1 MSNTP
6 PQHLSSTIM
15 YWVWLTPVYMTS
27 PPKSWFWKLILIWAH
42 VLYTGLIWFAGCSLL
57 WQTDC
62 SIQLIKL
69 ALWCRAS
76 LLKVW
81 KYSIKKIDRT
91 LPCIKLLALFHPSA
105 AHSWCKLWVRLSSV
119 AFYQTPLLLLYS
131 SRHSSW
137 SLNLPEITGYV
148 GNILVPL
155 LRHWGI
161 IHIVICISL
170 GFSNKCWR
178 SLKYHKCLPKRNKSG

>member
-105 AHSWCKLWVRLSSV
+105 AHSWLRPFHMQIVGTFVFCGFLPNTPSSSV
-119 AFYQTPLLLLYS
+119 FFSLLKLEFES
-131 SRHSSW
+131 SRNNR
-137 SLNLPEITGYV
+137 LC
-148 GNILVPL
+148 
-155 LRHWGI
+155 R
-161 IHIVICISL
+161 
-170 GFSNKCWR
+170 
-178 SLKYHKCLPKRNKSG
+178 